1 MRNFSLLKFLALL
14 LMAVCSATLSMAQ
27 NVAKNVAKIGTTEYA
42 TLEEAVNSVA
52 QGKKG
57 YIYILA
63 DASFDKL
70 SIDGKQIII
79 NLQTHTVKGNSIDV
93 NGVEGVD
100 TYLKILDSKAKG
112 LTVNKN
118 DNYSVS
124 YTASGTLELTGSI
137 TAYEG
142 AKIKVESGKVVSTTN
157 FALLAY
163 GDVTGQSD
171 VASSIEVAGGYV
183 KAQEGCVSPRGRGAA
198 ATISGTA
205 VLESL
210 DNAAVMGNGTYNS
223 NEKLGGTSI
232 TIMGKCWLIGRIQ
245 SDGYAACGIYHPQQG
260 TLTIKYSSGIPNI
273 VAVNGAGIVMR
284 GGTLDYRAG
293 NITATGDAN
302 FTGKVGDS
310 RVVVGTSGIVYDRD
324 CNYYD
329 VANAKIAI
337 SDNSGVKK
345 VVGAKSAIEVVNE
358 NNQAVD
364 NVFDIQGGT
373 FSSDVSAYV
382 NTDGGRE
389 TFEHEGT
396 YYVGK
401 FKAQVEGGLK
411 YETALTAI
419 NNAPAGSTVKLL
431 KDCSESGR
439 APEVTKNV
447 TLDLNGKN
455 LTFSYITASK
465 GGNLTIKDSG
475 NGGTYTGTGANYSVL
490 VKKGGVFNL
499 ESGTLTN
506 SSTASGTSNVVVRV
520 EGGTATTPAAST
532 ANIKGGKIESKG
544 TPVFVRDPGAT
555 VNVSGGDL
563 VGSGLACIAGNGSDG
578 MGGTTINVSGGTLTA
593 KPYDATSAACGIYHP
608 NEGTLTITGGTINVT
623 DGVGVLM
630 RGGEMTMTGGEI
642 NATGDANRTGSVG
655 DTNQKIGVSGVIFD
669 RDANYPA
676 VATTSISIDGK
687 AKVNGA
693 KEAVELINTN
703 NVADA
708 KSAFKLKGGTYNKD
722 VSALLD
728 ANSVAEQ
735 KDGAYV
741 VTTYYAQVGETKY
754 ATLQAAVD
762 AVPEGGSG
770 NIEVIADATFNELKI
785 KDKTINLDLLKH
797 TVKGNYIDVYNDK
810 GQANLNIKDSS
821 PDKALSVDKNN
832 DYAVSYTNSGILE
845 MTHIIGAY
853 YGAGINVESGTIVS
867 TNDMALS
874 AIGDDTGQKDIKSY
888 IKITGGYIKA
898 KSYCACPEGR
908 GASVTIEGNAVLES
922 LDNAAVAGNGTN
934 TATKKLGGTSISIGG
949 PCWLIGRSQTEGD
962 AACGIYHPQ
971 QGTLTLKNSSGIPN
985 IVAVNG
991 AGIVMRGG
999 TLDYQAGNITATG
1012 DANFTGKIGDSSVEV
1027 GTCGIVYDRDC
1038 GYYDVANAKINISD
1052 NSEEKKV
1059 VGTKSAIQ
1067 VINDK
1072 NQNIDGVFDIQGGN
1086 FSSDVSKY
1094 CAVGFTA
1101 TPNSDGTYGIS
1112 KVGDL
1117 SVMVA
1122 YDKSYENVAE
1132 GGTVDINMDTVNKIM
1147 VAKTEV
1153 ANVNTTLTKTFAN
1166 TGWNA
1171 FFVPFD
1177 FTLTAEM
1184 LNDFEFAKLYAV
1196 IAENNAPVVNFK
1208 TVAAN
1213 EKISAYSPYLIKA
1226 KTVDSHSLNV
1236 GAVTY
1241 ESNVGEPV
1249 YFDFTDKTYIF
1260 YPVMENTYIAAE
1272 KGYYLN
1278 SEKNS
1283 FVYNKNAGAYVPPL
1297 RFYMT
1302 IWDNKTEDYIVPTS
1316 GGASKVKFCVI
1327 GEGEATGIT
1336 DIVGDAA
1343 NASGKVYN
1351 LQGVLVGNTTEGLPK
1366 GVYIKNGRKVI
1377 VK

>member
-1 MRNFSLLKFLALL
+1 MRNFTLHKFLATL
-14 LMAVCSATLSMAQ
+14 LMAVCSATLSVAQ
-27 NVAKNVAKIGTTEYA
+27 NVAKIGTTEYA

-63 DASFDKL
+63 DASFDDL
-70 SIDGKQIII
+70 RIEGKQIII
-79 NLQTHTVKGNSIDV
+79 NLQNHTVTGNKIDV
-93 NGVEGVD
+93 YGTEGTD
-100 TYLKILDSKAKG
+100 TYLRILDSKANG
-112 LTVNKN
+112 LSVDKN
-118 DNYSVS
+118 NNYSVS
-124 YTASGTLELTGSI
+124 YTTSGALQLTRSI

-142 AKIKVESGKVVSTTN
+142 ACIKVESGTVVSTTN

-163 GDVTGQSD
+163 GDKTGQND
-171 VASSIEVAGGYV
+171 VASSIEVTGGYV
-183 KAQEGCVSPRGRGAA
+183 KAREGCVSPRGRGAA
-198 ATISGTA
+198 ATISGAA

-210 DNAAVMGNGTYNS
+210 DNAAVMGNGTYNDY
-223 NEKLGGTSI
+223 EKFGGTSI

-245 SDGYAACGIYHPQQG
+245 TSGYAACGIYHPQQG
-260 TLTIKYSSGIPNI
+260 TLTIKYSRGIPNI

-329 VANAKIAI
+329 VANAKITI
-337 SDNSGVKK
+337 SDNSGEKK

-389 TFEHEGT
+389 VFEHEGT

-411 YETALTAI
+411 YETALTAV
-419 NNAPAGSTVKLL
+419 NKAPVGSTVILL
-431 KDCSESGR
+431 KDCSETGR
-439 APEVTKNV
+439 APEITKNV

-455 LTFSYITASK
+455 LTFSYITVSK

-475 NGGTYTGTGANYSVL
+475 NGGTYSGTGANYSVH
-490 VKKGGVFNL
+490 VKRGGIFNL

-506 SSTASGTSNVVVRV
+506 SSTNPKTQNVVVRV
-520 EGGTATTPAAST
+520 EGGTAATPVAST
-532 ANIKGGKIESKG
+532 ANIKGGKIETKG
-544 TPVFVRDPGAT
+544 TPVFVFDPGAT
-555 VNVSGGDL
+555 VNVSGGEL
-563 VGSGLACIAGNGSDG
+563 VGNGLACIAGNGSEG

-593 KPYDATSAACGIYHP
+593 KPYDDTSAACGIYHP
-608 NEGTLTITGGTINVT
+608 NEGTLNITGGTINVA

-642 NATGDANRTGSVG
+642 NATGDATRTGTVG
-655 DTNQKIGVSGVIFD
+655 DNNNNIGVSGVIFD

-676 VATTSISIDGK
+676 VATTSIKIDGE

-693 KEAVELINTN
+693 KEAVELINDN

-708 KSAFKLKGGTYNKD
+708 KSAFKLKGGTYSSD

-728 ANSVAEQ
+728 ENSVAVKQ
-735 KDGAYV
+735 GDNYV

-754 ATLQAAVD
+754 ATLQEAANAATAGQTVKVLNDVD
-762 AVPEGGSG
+762 MTTDGNLTVNVGKDIVLDLNGHSIKGANANNKNILVRGKLTLKDSKENSTGKIYSEDPYQRGVYDKVLIDVDGNGKFVMESGHINTVLPNSDANGQYAVGSFG
-770 NIEVIADATFNELKI
+770 HSTV
-785 KDKTINLDLLKH
+785 TIN
-797 TVKGNYIDVYNDK
+797 
-810 GQANLNIKDSS
+810 
-821 PDKALSVDKNN
+821 
-832 DYAVSYTNSGILE
+832 
-845 MTHIIGAY
+845 
-853 YGAGINVESGTIVS
+853 
-867 TNDMALS
+867 
-874 AIGDDTGQKDIKSY
+874 
-888 IKITGGYIKA
+888 GG
-898 KSYCACPEGR
+898 
-908 GASVTIEGNAVLES
+908 TIEGGYSAIIGFGDANY
-922 LDNAAVAGNGTN
+922 N
-934 TATKKLGGTSISIGG
+934 TTITINGGT
-949 PCWLIGRSQTEGD
+949 LICPMD
-962 AACGIYHPQ
+962 YAIYHPQ
-971 QGTLTLKNSSGIPN
+971 PGKLTINEGATIYGGGGAIAMKRGELEINGGTLTSKGGGDTGSWGDGTGGLGNAALNFCKPYGNVKATIT
-985 IVAVNG
+985 
-991 AGIVMRGG
+991 GG
-999 TLDYQAGNITATG
+999 TITAEG
-1012 DANFTGKIGDSSVEV
+1012 DAVLIDAQPTEGKEV
-1027 GTCGIVYDRDC
+1027 SLAISGGT
-1038 GYYDVANAKINISD
+1038 
-1052 NSEEKKV
+1052 
-1059 VGTKSAIQ
+1059 
-1067 VINDK
+1067 
-1072 NQNIDGVFDIQGGN
+1072 

-1094 CAVGFTA
+1094 CAAGFTA
-1101 TPNSDGTYGIS
+1101 TPNPDGTYGIT

-1122 YDKSYENVAE
+1122 YDKAYDNVEA
-1132 GGTVDINMDTVNKIM
+1132 GGTVDINMDTVNEIL

-1153 ANVNTTLTKTFAN
+1153 ANVTTTLTKTFSS

-1171 FFVPFD
+1171 LFVPFD

-1213 EKISAYSPYLIKA
+1213 DKISAYSPYLIKA
-1226 KTVDSHSLNV
+1226 KTAGSHSLNV

-1241 ESNVGEPV
+1241 KSNAGEPP
-1249 YFDFTDKTYIF
+1249 YTATIDEIYTF
-1260 YPVMENTYIAAE
+1260 YPVMENTYTAAE
-1272 KGYYLN
+1272 KGWILI
-1278 SEKNS
+1278 SEQNS
-1283 FVYNKNAGAYVPPL
+1283 FVYNSNAGAYIPPL
-1297 RFYMT
+1297 RYYMT
-1302 IWDNKTEDYIVPTS
+1302 IQDKGTKDYIVPAS

-1327 GEGEATGIT
+1327 GEDEPTGIT
-1336 DIVGDAA
+1336 DMVDDAA
-1343 NASGKVYN
+1343 NASGKIYN
-1351 LQGVLVGNTTEGLPK
+1351 LQGVVVGNTTEGLPK
-1366 GVYIKNGRKVI
+1366 GVYIKNGRKII